1 MDAIISSLQNERVK
15 ELVRL
20 RTRQGRQQQHRFT
33 IDGIREIERAQ
44 QAKYTFLETYFCDA
58 RCSASDRTL
67 IAALTEQGAT
77 AIEVTS
83 SVMDKIAYGQRTLAL
98 IAVVETPDS
107 IELTSLEVTNSEVVF
122 VLEGIENPGNLG
134 AIARTADAAGV
145 AAIILADS
153 ECDECNPNAIRSSAG
168 AIFHLPVVHDTSLHI
183 QKWLQSH
190 HFNTFATL
198 VDGSCCYSEV
208 NLTGRTAIV
217 FGTEATGLTDLW
229 NSTNSQAISVPMCG
243 IGDSLNVSTT
253 AAILAYES
261 QRQRHADTQ
270 S

>member
-1 MDAIISSLQNERVK
+1 MDAIISSLQNDRVK

-44 QAKYTFLETYFCDA
+44 QAKCTFLETYFCGA
-58 RCSASDRTL
+58 RCSSADHIL
-67 IAALTEQGAT
+67 IAALTMQGAT

-83 SVMDKIAYGQRTLAL
+83 SIMDKIAYGQRTLAL
-98 IAVVETPDS
+98 IAVVEIPNRV
-107 IELTSLEVTNSEVVF
+107 ELASLEVTDSEVLF

-153 ECDECNPNAIRSSAG
+153 ECDVCNPNTIRSSAG
-168 AIFHLPVVHDTSLHI
+168 AIFHQPVVHDTTQHI
-183 QKWLQSH
+183 QKWLQSN
-190 HFNTFATL
+190 HFNTFATK
-198 VDGSCCYSEV
+198 VDGSDCYSDV

-229 NSTNSQAISVPMCG
+229 NSSNSQAISVPMCG

-253 AAILAYES
+253 AAILAYEA
-261 QRQRHADTQ
+261 QRQRRANIH

>member
-44 QAKYTFLETYFCDA
+44 QANYTFLETYFCDA
-58 RCSASDRTL
+58 RCSSSDHML
-67 IAALTEQGAT
+67 IATLTEQGAA

-83 SVMDKIAYGQRTLAL
+83 SIMDKIAYGQRTLAL
-98 IAVVETPDS
+98 IAVVEIPNS
-107 IELTSLEVTNSEVVF
+107 VELTALEVTHSEVVF

-145 AAIILADS
+145 SAIILADS
-153 ECDECNPNAIRSSAG
+153 ECDACNPNAIRSSAG
-168 AIFHLPVVHDTSLHI
+168 AIFHLPVVHDTTLQI
-183 QKWLQSH
+183 QKWLQIH
-190 HFNTFATL
+190 HFDTFATR

-208 NLTGRTAIV
+208 SLTGRAAIV
-217 FGTEATGLTDLW
+217 LGTEATGLTDLW

-243 IGDSLNVSTT
+243 VGDSLNVSTT

-261 QRQRHADTQ
+261 QRQRHVQTQ

>member
-33 IDGIREIERAQ
+33 IDGVREIERAQ
-44 QAKYTFLETYFCDA
+44 QANYTFLETYFCDA
-58 RCSASDRTL
+58 RCSSSDHSL
-67 IAALTEQGAT
+67 IATLTEQGAT

-98 IAVVETPDS
+98 IAVVETPDR
-107 IELTSLEVTNSEVVF
+107 IELASIEVTNSEVVF

-153 ECDECNPNAIRSSAG
+153 ECDECNPNTIRSSAG

-198 VDGSCCYSEV
+198 VDSSCCYSEV

-217 FGTEATGLTDLW
+217 LGTEATGLTDLW
-229 NSTNSQAISVPMCG
+229 NSTNSQAISVPMRG

-261 QRQRHADTQ
+261 QRQRQANTQ

>member
-20 RTRQGRQQQHRFT
+20 RTRQGRQQQNRFT

-44 QAKYTFLETYFCDA
+44 QAKYTFLETYFCEA
-58 RCSASDRTL
+58 RCSASDRML
-67 IAALTEQGAT
+67 IATLTKQGAA

-98 IAVVETPDS
+98 IAVVETPDR
-107 IELTSLEVTNSEVVF
+107 IGLASLEVTNSEVVF
-122 VLEGIENPGNLG
+122 VLEGIEKPGNLG
-134 AIARTADAAGV
+134 AVARTADASGV
-145 AAIILADS
+145 TAIILADS

-168 AIFHLPVVHDTSLHI
+168 AIFHLPVVHDTTLNI
-183 QKWLQSH
+183 QEWLQSH
-190 HFNTFATL
+190 HFNTFTTM
-198 VDGSCCYSEV
+198 VDCNCSYSDV

-217 FGTEATGLTDLW
+217 LGSEAAGLTDQW
-229 NSTNSQAISVPMCG
+229 NSSHSQDISVPMCG

-261 QRQRHADTQ
+261 QRQRRGNIQ

>member
-1 MDAIISSLQNERVK
+1 MDAIISSLQNDRVK

-44 QAKYTFLETYFCDA
+44 QANYTFLETYFCDA
-58 RCSASDRTL
+58 RCSSSDHTL
-67 IAALTEQGAT
+67 IATLTKQGAA

-83 SVMDKIAYGQRTLAL
+83 SIMDKIAYGQRTLAL
-98 IAVVETPDS
+98 IAVVEIPNS
-107 IELTSLEVTNSEVVF
+107 VELTALEVTHSEVVF

-145 AAIILADS
+145 SAIILADS
-153 ECDECNPNAIRSSAG
+153 ECDACNPNAIRSSAG
-168 AIFHLPVVHDTSLHI
+168 AIFHLPVVHDTTLQI
-183 QKWLQSH
+183 QKWLQIH
-190 HFNTFATL
+190 HFDTFATR

-208 NLTGRTAIV
+208 SLTGRAAIV
-217 FGTEATGLTDLW
+217 LGTEATGLTDLW

-243 IGDSLNVSTT
+243 VGDSLNVSTT

-261 QRQRHADTQ
+261 QRQRHVQTQ

>member
-1 MDAIISSLQNERVK
+1 MDAIISSLQNDRVK

-20 RTRQGRQQQHRFT
+20 RARQGRQQQHRFT

-44 QAKYTFLETYFCDA
+44 QAQCTFLETYFCDA
-58 RCSASDRTL
+58 RCSSSDHLL
-67 IAALTEQGAT
+67 IATLTKQGAA

-83 SVMDKIAYGQRTLAL
+83 SIMDKIAYGQRTLAL
-98 IAVVETPDS
+98 IVVVEIPNRV
-107 IELTSLEVTNSEVVF
+107 ELESLEVSDSEVVF

-153 ECDECNPNAIRSSAG
+153 ECDVCNPNAIRSSAG
-168 AIFHLPVVHDTSLHI
+168 AIFHLPIVHDTTQNI
-183 QKWLQSH
+183 QKWLQSN
-190 HFNTFATL
+190 HFNTFATM
-198 VDGSCCYSEV
+198 VDGNCCYSEV

-217 FGTEATGLTDLW
+217 LGAEAMGLTDLW
-229 NSTNSQAISVPMCG
+229 NSSNSQAISVPMCG

-261 QRQRHADTQ
+261 QRQRHPNTQ

>member
-67 IAALTEQGAT
+67 IATLTKQGAA

-98 IAVVETPDS
+98 IAVVET
-107 IELTSLEVTNSEVVF
+107 LEVTNSEVVF
-122 VLEGIENPGNLG
+122 VLEGIEKPGNLG
-134 AIARTADAAGV
+134 AIARTADASGV
-145 AAIILADS
+145 TAIILADS
-153 ECDECNPNAIRSSAG
+153 DCDECNPNAIRSSVG
-168 AIFHLPVVHDTSLHI
+168 AIFHLPVIHDTTLHI
-183 QKWLQSH
+183 QEWLQSH
-190 HFNTFATL
+190 QFNTFTTM
-198 VDGSCCYSEV
+198 VDSDCSYSDV

-217 FGTEATGLTDLW
+217 LGTEATGLTDQW
-229 NSTNSQAISVPMCG
+229 NSSHSQDISVPMCG

-261 QRQRHADTQ
+261 QRQRRANTQ

>member
-1 MDAIISSLQNERVK
+1 MDAIISSLQNDRVK

-20 RTRQGRQQQHRFT
+20 RTRSGRQQQHRFA
-33 IDGIREIERAQ
+33 IDGIREIKRAQ

-58 RCSASDRTL
+58 RCHSSDHIL
-67 IAALTEQGAT
+67 ITTLTEQGAA

-83 SVMDKIAYGQRTLAL
+83 SIMDKIAYGQRTLAL
-98 IAVVETPDS
+98 IAVVEKPKRV
-107 IELTSLEVTNSEVVF
+107 ELASLEVTDSEVVF
-122 VLEGIENPGNLG
+122 VLEGIEKPGNLG

-168 AIFHLPVVHDTSLHI
+168 AIFHLPVIHGTTLHI

-217 FGTEATGLTDLW
+217 LGTEATGLTNLW
-229 NSTNSQAISVPMCG
+229 NTTNSQAISVPMCG

-261 QRQRHADTQ
+261 QRQRHANTQ

>member
-67 IAALTEQGAT
+67 IAALTEQGAA

-217 FGTEATGLTDLW
+217 FGTEATGLTNLW

-261 QRQRHADTQ
+261 QRQCHADTQ

>member
-20 RTRQGRQQQHRFT
+20 RTRQGRQQQRRFT

-44 QAKYTFLETYFCDA
+44 QAKYNFLETYFCDA
-58 RCSASDRTL
+58 RCSAADRML
-67 IAALTEQGAT
+67 IATLTKQGTT

-107 IELTSLEVTNSEVVF
+107 IELTSLVVTNSEVGF

-217 FGTEATGLTDLW
+217 FGTEATGLTDRW

>member
-67 IAALTEQGAT
+67 IATLTKQGAA

-168 AIFHLPVVHDTSLHI
+168 AIFHMPVVHDTSLHI

-261 QRQRHADTQ
+261 QRQCHADTQ

>member
-1 MDAIISSLQNERVK
+1 MDAIISSLQNDRVK

-58 RCSASDRTL
+58 RCSSSDHTL
-67 IAALTEQGAT
+67 IATLTKQGAAT
-77 AIEVTS
+77 IEVTS
-83 SVMDKIAYGQRTLAL
+83 SIMDKIAYGQRTLSL
-98 IAVVETPDS
+98 IAVVEIPNRIKLAT
-107 IELTSLEVTNSEVVF
+107 LEVTHSEVVF
-122 VLEGIENPGNLG
+122 VLEGIEKPGNLG

-145 AAIILADS
+145 SAIILADS
-153 ECDECNPNAIRSSAG
+153 ECDTYNPNAIRSSAG
-168 AIFHLPVVHDTSLHI
+168 AIFHIPVVHDTTLQI

-190 HFNTFATL
+190 HFNTFATR

-208 NLTGRTAIV
+208 NLTGRSAIV
-217 FGTEATGLTDLW
+217 LGTEATGLTDLW
-229 NSTNSQAISVPMCG
+229 NSTNSQAIAVPMCG
-243 IGDSLNVSTT
+243 VGDSLNVSTT

-261 QRQRHADTQ
+261 QRQRHANT
-270 S
+270 

>member
-44 QAKYTFLETYFCDA
+44 QANCTFLETYFCDA
-58 RCSASDRTL
+58 RCSSSDHSL
-67 IAALTEQGAT
+67 IATLTKRGAA

-98 IAVVETPDS
+98 IAIVEIS
-107 IELTSLEVTNSEVVF
+107 NRVELASLEVTHSEVVF
-122 VLEGIENPGNLG
+122 VLEGIEKPGNLG

-145 AAIILADS
+145 AAILLADS
-153 ECDECNPNAIRSSAG
+153 DCDAYNPNAIRASAG
-168 AIFHLPVVHDTSLHI
+168 AIFHMPIVHDTSLHI
-183 QKWLQSH
+183 QKWLQNH
-190 HFNTFATL
+190 HFNTFATQ
-198 VDGSCCYSEV
+198 VDGSRCYSEA

-217 FGTEATGLTDLW
+217 LGTEATGLTDLW
-229 NSTNSQAISVPMCG
+229 NSTNSQAIAVPMCG

-261 QRQRHADTQ
+261 QRQRYANT
-270 S
+270 

>member
-1 MDAIISSLQNERVK
+1 MDAIISSLQNNRVK

-58 RCSASDRTL
+58 RCSSSDHTL
-67 IAALTEQGAT
+67 IATLTKQGAA

-83 SVMDKIAYGQRTLAL
+83 SIMDKIAYGQRTLAL
-98 IAVVETPDS
+98 IAVVEIPNS
-107 IELTSLEVTNSEVVF
+107 VELTALEVTQSEVVF

-145 AAIILADS
+145 SAIILADS
-153 ECDECNPNAIRSSAG
+153 ECDACNPNAIRSSAG
-168 AIFHLPVVHDTSLHI
+168 AIFHLPVVHDTTLQI
-183 QKWLQSH
+183 QKWLQIH
-190 HFNTFATL
+190 HFDTFATR

-208 NLTGRTAIV
+208 SLTGRAAIV
-217 FGTEATGLTDLW
+217 LGTEATGLTDLW

-243 IGDSLNVSTT
+243 VGDSLNVSTT

-261 QRQRHADTQ
+261 QRQRHVQTQ

>member
-1 MDAIISSLQNERVK
+1 MDAIISSLQNNRVK

-58 RCSASDRTL
+58 RCSSSDHTL
-67 IAALTEQGAT
+67 IATLTKQGAA

-83 SVMDKIAYGQRTLAL
+83 SIMDKIAYGQRTLAL
-98 IAVVETPDS
+98 IAVVEIPNS
-107 IELTSLEVTNSEVVF
+107 VELTALEVTHSEVVF

-145 AAIILADS
+145 SAIILADS
-153 ECDECNPNAIRSSAG
+153 ECDACNPNAIRSSAG
-168 AIFHLPVVHDTSLHI
+168 AIFHLPVVHDTTLQI
-183 QKWLQSH
+183 QKWLQIH
-190 HFNTFATL
+190 HFDTFATR

-208 NLTGRTAIV
+208 SLTGRAAIV
-217 FGTEATGLTDLW
+217 LGTEATGLTDLW

-243 IGDSLNVSTT
+243 VGDSLNVSTT

-261 QRQRHADTQ
+261 QRQRHVQTQ